1 MDAWDTEDRIHV
13 VLRICLRH
21 QADSEHSQA
30 TRRQSIVRWMRAG
43 ASVVITMHVPYN
55 GSDSAMHIGVT
66 LPQTEIGGSVADLRQ
81 YAEGIE
87 QLGYRHLI
95 AYDHIVGADPSVHE
109 NWTGPYDID
118 STFHEPL
125 VLFGFLAGITK
136 LELVPA
142 IIIMPQRQTALVAK
156 QAAEVDLLTEGRF
169 RFGVGLGWNHVEFE
183 ALGEDFATRGKRL
196 DEQVPLLRRLWTER
210 SVTFEGT
217 FDRITAAGIAPLPI
231 QRPIPIWFGGG
242 SPPAYRRMG
251 RLADGWFPLGSPGP
265 ELDQARAI
273 IAESA
278 VKAGRD
284 PDSIGMEG
292 RITWTGSAE
301 AIKVEAEEWRALG
314 ASHVSINT
322 MGSDFG
328 SVDAHL
334 EVLAQA
340 FVALESI

>member
-1 MDAWDTEDRIHV
+1 MG
-13 VLRICLRH
+13 
-21 QADSEHSQA
+21 
-30 TRRQSIVRWMRAG
+30 AG

-242 SPPAYRRMG
+242 SPPRVSPY
-251 RLADGWFPLGSPGP
+251 GSPCRRLVSARFAGSGTRSGAHHHCGVCCQGWTRP
-265 ELDQARAI
+265 RLDWHGGSHHLDGQRRGNQGRGRR
-273 IAESA
+273 
-278 VKAGRD
+278 VAG
-284 PDSIGMEG
+284 
-292 RITWTGSAE
+292 A
-301 AIKVEAEEWRALG
+301 WRQPR
-314 ASHVSINT
+314 
-322 MGSDFG
+322 
-328 SVDAHL
+328 VDQHDG
-334 EVLAQA
+334 
-340 FVALESI
+340 FRPR